1 MTTDAIHERSD
12 RERLVVNVEGT
23 RDIGPAEAEGLMREC
38 LVLTHKRFDAAI
50 WRAIER
56 LQALG
61 PGNDDELGTSVA
73 TSELAHEIARAVTNN
88 RSRVVPSFKARFDEA
103 FQRRREGKS
112 SLRGHRKKKSFEL
125 AIVDHGDHSAQVALT
140 GAVQQM
146 REAALDEA
154 FSLDFRVRMVLREMP
169 TGSEFDNPWGVDYI
183 CDAFGGACRELWAQD
198 DLWRPIMEC
207 LVRATT
213 PQVVALHRELNLLL
227 QDRDVLP
234 TLRVRARARRGDREP
249 QHLGGRALFDT
260 LVQMLDGEAPASPA
274 RPGAGVQAVNFPWAA
289 PEPGTTGARTAA
301 GGAVAGGMPAAN
313 GSPQSAEA
321 WTALVAELTRL
332 QRAVPA
338 VSETGAL
345 DGKGLPEGG
354 RNQLSALKAV
364 NAAKDTRT
372 IEPATLDIVGGV
384 LDYILEDPY
393 IPDEIKSVFARLQI
407 PMLKAA
413 LIDRRVL
420 YESEHPARRFLDTL
434 AAASVDLKPDDAHD
448 RLLIDLAN
456 DLATRIRDEFV
467 DDLGIFETAKR
478 ELDAFLDAERASCN
492 RQLAEAVPLLIA
504 QDESAAARDEAVA
517 AVEARLAGRTVTS
530 EIRAFLDNDCVER
543 LTAIDLE
550 QGSESSA
557 WERQLDLIDDLLASI
572 GPKTTV
578 MARKQLVQTLPELL
592 LRINRSWAADDEV
605 ELRRQSLL
613 SSLLNLH
620 IGSMKA
626 STGATPGTA
635 AKAAPGGGIAPAAI
649 STGTVAALEPDDFDD
664 RVQALVRGD
673 WCAFTGADVSPVLAR
688 LAWRA
693 PQRKRLLFSHR
704 DGSTAFI
711 HTPESLAEAFRTGC
725 ATLAIEAVPLFE
737 RAMARLIDRRSPTSA
752 SASAVAA

>member
-23 RDIGPAEAEGLMREC
+23 RDIGPAEAEGLLREC

-61 PGNDDELGTSVA
+61 PGNDDELGTSLA
-73 TSELAHEIARAVTNN
+73 TSELAHEVARAVTSK
-88 RSRVVPSFKARFDEA
+88 RSLVVPTFKARFDEA

-125 AIVDHGDHSAQVALT
+125 AIVDHGDHSAQVALS
-140 GAVQQM
+140 GAVQEM
-146 REAALDEA
+146 REATLDEA
-154 FSLDFRVRMVLREMP
+154 FSLDFRVRMVLREAP
-169 TGSEFDNPWGVDYI
+169 TGSPFDNPWSVDYF
-183 CDAFGGACRELWAQD
+183 CDAFGGTCRELWAQD

-234 TLRVRARARRGDREP
+234 TLRVRARARRGGHEAQD
-249 QHLGGRALFDT
+249 LGGRALFDT
-260 LVQMLDGEAPASPA
+260 LVQMLDGEASSA
-274 RPGAGVQAVNFPWAA
+274 RPAAQAANFPWAA
-289 PEPGTTGARTAA
+289 PEATAA
-301 GGAVAGGMPAAN
+301 RDAGGGTIAA
-313 GSPQSAEA
+313 GHAQGAEA
-321 WTALVAELTRL
+321 WASLIAELTRL
-332 QRAVPA
+332 QRAVPGA
-338 VSETGAL
+338 AETGTL
-345 DGKGLPEGG
+345 DGKTQLESG
-354 RNQLSALKAV
+354 RSQLSALKAV
-364 NAAKDTRT
+364 TAAKDNRT

-384 LDYILEDPY
+384 LDYVFDDPY
-393 IPDEIKSVFARLQI
+393 IPDEIKAVFGRLQI

-420 YESEHPARRFLDTL
+420 YDSQHPTRRFLDTL
-434 AAASVDLKPDDAHD
+434 AAAAVDLKPDDEHD
-448 RLLIDLAN
+448 RMLIKLAN
-456 DLATRIRDEFV
+456 GLATRIRDEFV

-478 ELDAFLDAERASCN
+478 ELDAFLDAERANSN
-492 RQLAEAVPLLIA
+492 QQLAKTVPLLIA
-504 QDESAAARDEAVA
+504 QDEAAAARDEAVA
-517 AVEARLAGRTVTS
+517 AIEARLAGRTVS
-530 EIRAFLDNDCVER
+530 AEIRAFLDNDCVER

-550 QGSESSA
+550 QGSDSSA

-578 MARKQLVQTLPELL
+578 AARKALVQTLPELL
-592 LRINRSWAADDEV
+592 LRINRSWAADDEA

-613 SSLLNLH
+613 SCLLNLH

-626 STGATPGTA
+626 PTVEP
-635 AKAAPGGGIAPAAI
+635 PGIAAAAASAGAIAPPAI
-649 STGTVAALEPDDFDD
+649 SAGTVAAQEPDDFDD

-673 WCAFTGADVSPVLAR
+673 WCAFTDADVPTPTPVLAR

-704 DGSTAFI
+704 DGSTAFV
-711 HTPESLAEAFRTGC
+711 HTPESLAEAFRTGR
-725 ATLAIEAVPLFE
+725 ATLAIEAAPLFD
-737 RAMARLIDRRSPTSA
+737 RAMARLIDRRSPTST
-752 SASAVAA
+752 SAAAVAA

>member
-1 MTTDAIHERSD
+1 MITDAIHERSD

-23 RDIGPAEAEGLMREC
+23 RDIGPAEAEGLLREC

-61 PGNDDELGTSVA
+61 PGNDDELGTSLA
-73 TSELAHEIARAVTNN
+73 TSELAHEIARAVTNK
-88 RSRVVPSFKARFDEA
+88 RSLVVPRFKTRFDEA

-183 CDAFGGACRELWAQD
+183 CDAFGGTCRELWAQD

-213 PQVVALHRELNLLL
+213 PQVVGLHRELNLLL

-249 QHLGGRALFDT
+249 QDLGGRALFDT
-260 LVQMLDGEAPASPA
+260 LVQMLDGETPASPA
-274 RPGAGVQAVNFPWAA
+274 KPGAGAQAVNFPWAVPK
-289 PEPGTTGARTAA
+289 PETTGARRAA
-301 GGAVAGGMPAAN
+301 GSAVAGGMPAAN

-321 WTALVAELTRL
+321 WTALIGELTRL

-338 VSETGAL
+338 VSGSGVL
-345 DGKGLPEGG
+345 DGGLPESG

-364 NAAKDTRT
+364 NATKGART
-372 IEPATLDIVGGV
+372 IEPATLGIVGGV
-384 LDYILEDPY
+384 LDYVLDDPY

-420 YESEHPARRFLDTL
+420 YDSEHPTRRFLDTL
-434 AAASVDLKPDDAHD
+434 AAASVDLKPDDEHD
-448 RLLIDLAN
+448 RMLIELAN

-478 ELDAFLDAERASCN
+478 ELDAFLDAERARCN
-492 RQLAEAVPLLIA
+492 QQLAQTVPLLIA
-504 QDESAAARDEAVA
+504 QDEAAAARDEAIA

-550 QGSESSA
+550 QGSESSG

-578 MARKQLVQTLPELL
+578 AARKQLVQTLPELL
-592 LRINRSWAADDEV
+592 LRINRSWASDGEV
-605 ELRRQSLL
+605 DRRRQSLL
-613 SSLLNLH
+613 SSLLSLH
-620 IGSMKA
+620 IGSMKS
-626 STGATPGTA
+626 STGVAPGAAAT
-635 AKAAPGGGIAPAAI
+635 AAPGGAIAPAAI

-673 WCAFTGADVSPVLAR
+673 WCAFTAADVSPVLAR

-704 DGSTAFI
+704 DGSTAFV

-725 ATLAIEAVPLFE
+725 ATLAIEAVPLFD
-737 RAMARLIDRRSPTSA
+737 RAMARLIDRRSPISA